1 LFNENAS
8 YVAALLL
15 VFGLS
20 FSESILSISSVAL
33 FVLAFLTGNFR
44 QKIEW
49 IAREKSLWALIGV
62 FLIYLL
68 GCLFCRD
75 ANTGMYELKKNIF
88 WILIPLGVAFMPKMN
103 DRKRGLFLLSY
114 VVIVGAATLVATLK
128 LLMHE
133 HFGIT
138 DVRDASYVSHV
149 AFSLQ
154 IVFSIYVLVYAR
166 MKRLPVIGSI
176 PVFGLILWCIWLLI
190 FLGFQKSLI
199 GFLTLLGSGIVF
211 LVGLIRKAPKRWV
224 KRGLGLLLLL
234 FLLVPPVYVGRI
246 AYRFFHINETEPD
259 FSLRTASGNSYWFDT
274 SNHLLENGFHVYW
287 YLCDA
292 ELEKSWNSISTV
304 KIDEQDAAG
313 YRVYDT
319 LVRYMTSKGLKK
331 DSAGVAALDSSDV
344 NNILSGMANY
354 LFAEK
359 KYTLYPRIYQTIW
372 ELYHYSQ
379 TGDPNNQSL
388 SQRIEYTKA
397 AWDIIRHHFW
407 GIGTGNYR
415 IEFEKAF
422 ERIQSRLY
430 PEFRF
435 NVHNQYL
442 NYIVKF
448 GVPGFAVILWL
459 LFFAIRQKK
468 QFRNPLMVL
477 LLIIIGIACLGD
489 TTLETHVGLPFFL
502 LFLSLFLWHF
512 PQDEIQNNLPGEQ
525 ERM

>member
-1 LFNENAS
+1 
-8 YVAALLL
+8 
-15 VFGLS
+15 
-20 FSESILSISSVAL
+20 
-33 FVLAFLTGNFR
+33 
-44 QKIEW
+44 
-49 IAREKSLWALIGV
+49 
-62 FLIYLL
+62 
-68 GCLFCRD
+68 
-75 ANTGMYELKKNIF
+75 
-88 WILIPLGVAFMPKMN
+88 
-103 DRKRGLFLLSY
+103 
-114 VVIVGAATLVATLK
+114 
-128 LLMHE
+128 
-133 HFGIT
+133 
-138 DVRDASYVSHV
+138 
-149 AFSLQ
+149 
-154 IVFSIYVLVYAR
+154 
-166 MKRLPVIGSI
+166 
-176 PVFGLILWCIWLLI
+176 
-190 FLGFQKSLI
+190 
-199 GFLTLLGSGIVF
+199 
-211 LVGLIRKAPKRWV
+211 
-224 KRGLGLLLLL
+224 
-234 FLLVPPVYVGRI
+234 
-246 AYRFFHINETEPD
+246 
-259 FSLRTASGNSYWFDT
+259 
-274 SNHLLENGFHVYW
+274 
-287 YLCDA
+287 
-292 ELEKSWNSISTV
+292 
-304 KIDEQDAAG
+304 
-313 YRVYDT
+313 
-319 LVRYMTSKGLKK
+319 MTSKGLKK